1 MDFLSEEQTLKYLNR
16 SSSVEIDQKSPSVAT
31 TAELVQQHSGNSS
44 EKSPTP
50 SGSLPE
56 SDRQQQQ
63 NSEIRNRIHESNFE
77 NPAFSNAREAAKDGS
92 DIEDDNVV
100 ENNEVTK
107 SSSML

>member
-31 TAELVQQHSGNSS
+31 TAELVQHSGNSS

-56 SDRQQQQ
+56 SDRQQQ